1 MKGELDTK
9 GIEQQD
15 FVCVA
20 TFLPLKRW
28 TDLIPFI
35 MLSRKVLKQI
45 KNSKGIANY
54 AVKADL
60 PKKNFWTLS
69 IWNDHESLK
78 QFVPKEPH
86 ATAIK
91 KLTEWAGEGSAFVE
105 WTVPSKEIDWS
116 EAMTKLENPLFIIR
130 KNGIIYRLIQTF
142 EI

>member
-1 MKGELDTK
+1 MKGELNAKRT
-9 GIEQQD
+9 EQQE

-20 TFLPLKRW
+20 TFLPLKGWR
-28 TDLIPFI
+28 DLFSFM

-54 AVKADL
+54 AVKGDL

-69 IWNDHESLK
+69 IWNDIESLK

-91 KLTEWAGEGSAFVE
+91 KFTEWAGEGSAFVE
-105 WTVPSKEIDWS
+105 WTSPSKEINWP
-116 EAMTKLENPLFIIR
+116 EAMIKLENP
-130 KNGIIYRLIQTF
+130 TF
-142 EI
+142 YYKKK

>member
-1 MKGELDTK
+1 MKGEFNAK
-9 GIEQQD
+9 RIEQKE

-20 TFLPLKRW
+20 TFLPLKCW
-28 TDLIPFI
+28 TDLIPFM

-69 IWNDHESLK
+69 IWNDTESLK
-78 QFVPKEPH
+78 QFVPQEPH

-91 KLTEWAGEGSAFVE
+91 KFTEWAGEGSAFVE
-105 WTVPSKEIDWS
+105 WTKPSKEINWS
-116 EAMTKLENPLFIIR
+116 EAMIKLENP
-130 KNGIIYRLIQTF
+130 TF
-142 EI
+142 YYKKK